1 MDKTGHE
8 WSLLFLIV
16 CDPADMLIL
25 PKRNGEE
32 RMNALFCFRCLHF
45 FYYVLLFFTK
55 FYLRVRDS
63 ADRIILV
70 EGCGKEREDTLF
82 FQSYRFVQ
90 QRTVAYRG
98 QG

>member
-16 CDPADMLIL
+16 CESADMLIL
-25 PKRNGEE
+25 SGRNGEE
-32 RMNALFCFRCLHF
+32 REKRSFLFPLFTLF
-45 FYYVLLFFTK
+45 DYLLLFFTK
-55 FYLRVRDS
+55 FYLRVRGPADS
-63 ADRIILV
+63 IILV

-90 QRTVAYRG
+90 QRTVAYKE